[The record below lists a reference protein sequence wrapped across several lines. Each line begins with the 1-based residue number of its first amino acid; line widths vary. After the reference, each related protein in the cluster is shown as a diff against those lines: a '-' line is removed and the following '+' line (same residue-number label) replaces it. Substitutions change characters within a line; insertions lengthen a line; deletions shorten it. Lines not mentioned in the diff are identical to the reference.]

1 MVLVN
6 RASYAP
12 IAAQLGIDVPVSQ
25 KNAIVTTI
33 LRFIRSGAVR
43 SIHTISDGRVEA
55 IELTVLANSR
65 AVGSAIKDL
74 QLPRDT
80 LIVAMERD
88 GLSLVPGGNNVV
100 RANDQLV
107 VIAKKEHGERVQEL
121 FSR

>member
-1 MVLVN
+1 
-6 RASYAP
+6 
-12 IAAQLGIDVPVSQ
+12 LGIDVPVSQ

-55 IELTVLANSR
+55 LELTVLPNSR

-80 LIVAMERD
+80 LIVALERD

-107 VIAKKEHGERVQEL
+107 VIAKKEHGERVQEM